1 MIQKK
6 ALLESEAHCLQ
17 EPQPVNTDPGEPEK
31 QMKLKGNS
39 TDIHHLYIYSAA
51 CKRCLQKFSSKE
63 GHF

>member
-51 CKRCLQKFSSKE
+51 CRRC
-63 GHF
+63 